1 MNECIAPESNNI
13 ATGTELIKN
22 VPIAMSAPSAV
33 ASALI

>member
-13 ATGTELIKN
+13 AAGTELIKN
-22 VPIAMSAPSAV
+22 IPIAMSAPSVV